1 LVTQQTRKISEIGE
15 INNKIKS
22 NFDPQQQ
29 FDTSKTYSILELEQR
44 LNYIRTFT
52 RINYDELSQAAKTEL
67 KRVRRGQVYENTDIV
82 DSKTLFE
89 ASEKFLLENIN
100 PSITVDIE
108 SISIL
113 QAYEAQ
119 SDWDKV
125 RIGEKVD
132 IFVPDLKI
140 IIEAEV
146 VEISIDFQNY
156 KTALKIATTRN
167 YDRRFGKYFADLYG
181 SFQTTYRNTIVTT
194 KKNNEKSFNFI
205 TLNEKPLV
213 DSITNDN
220 TTIGDATGDG
230 LSNGNE
236 RSPNSL
242 VFGEVYIHPVTEIL
256 VSEPFV
262 NQDSEGN
269 DFSIYGDIARG
280 SVKLTNGGIYI
291 KDENNNLRVKLTSRD
306 GLVAQQFKIDLE
318 GNATF
323 AGNLQAAGGTFS
335 GDLSAAGG
343 TFSGDLS
350 AAGGTFAG
358 NLQAAGGTF
367 SGDLSAAGG
376 TFAGDLSAAG
386 GTFSGNLSAAG
397 GTFSGD
403 LQAAD
408 GSFGSITVEPTG
420 SITVGNIVI
429 SNSGIIATN
438 GVTPNPPQ
446 TFNLNATNGDLTIT
460 GGLSAASSVQ
470 FSDVN
475 VSINQSTYGYEQPG
489 IFLGVIEQDGLK
501 ERFSIV
507 GPGINPNYLK

>member
-52 RINYDELSQAAKTEL
+52 RINYDELSEAAKTEL

-194 KKNNEKSFNFI
+194 KKNNEKSFNFV

-343 TFSGDLS
+343 TFSGDLQ

-358 NLQAAGGTF
+358 TLQVGVTLSDGETTLTDALSLINTTIGKLEDQIDGAISTWFAEGIPTLSNF
-367 SGDLSAAGG
+367 PVVNDVTPAESWTTDEIKDVHLGDLYYDTVTGYAYR
-376 TFAGDLSAAG
+376 FAL
-386 GTFSGNLSAAG
+386 
-397 GTFSGD
+397 
-403 LQAAD
+403 
-408 GSFGSITVEPTG
+408 
-420 SITVGNIVI
+420 VG
-429 SNSGIIATN
+429 
-438 GVTPNPPQ
+438 
-446 TFNLNATNGDLTIT
+446 
-460 GGLSAASSVQ
+460 
-470 FSDVN
+470 
-475 VSINQSTYGYEQPG
+475 STYQ
-489 IFLGVIEQDGLK
+489 
-501 ERFSIV
+501 
-507 GPGINPNYLK
+507 